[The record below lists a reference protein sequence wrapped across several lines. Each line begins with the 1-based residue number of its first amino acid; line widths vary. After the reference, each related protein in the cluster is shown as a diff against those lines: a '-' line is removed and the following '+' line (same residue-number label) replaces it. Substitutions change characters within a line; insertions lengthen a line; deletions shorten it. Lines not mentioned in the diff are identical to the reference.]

1 MRWLPTAL
9 AWGWLRSQ
17 PERALRCGLRAR
29 FGGGGKRLRR
39 MGMVAVARKWLLAL
53 GRFLKTG
60 VFPEEA
66 DLKAAEAVWRS

>member
-1 MRWLPTAL
+1 
-9 AWGWLRSQ
+9 
-17 PERALRCGLRAR
+17 
-29 FGGGGKRLRR
+29 
-39 MGMVAVARKWLLAL
+39 MVAVARQWLIAL